1 MKRNFDKM
9 SQPIDE
15 INLLKNKIKDLEKK
29 NNDLENDILKY
40 KLSTKLFDYILDRQ
54 KTFVSKVNFVID
66 FLDFL
71 GQNACVYG
79 SFVRKLFDYS
89 LRFDKIKNLNT
100 GNIDNS
106 DINVIYTNS
115 CSYDKGKIIKNF
127 YKTISIIKQLSFAGY
142 VLEQINDV
150 EDTYDINM
158 KLIPHVYLK
167 FKKVQGFSE
176 TQEETVL
183 VNMYCWRIQD
193 NIDFSLNNYI
203 LTSNG
208 IQKSQSST
216 SLSYVNYTFLDYLYD
231 LTHHKTKFI
240 KDIEQCQRN
249 AFPEDE
255 IVLRETK
262 VSFLKKIYNIISKQ
276 YVKILENEF
285 TIYGYSPELELE
297 KKEDCPITSVS
308 SPYIKVKLECGHWV
322 SLPAYKGI
330 VEKGELES
338 TESIKCPYCRK
349 ELKIKFTDKEY
360 NRYEKRY
367 MNILSSG
374 DPSITNFRKNINE
387 IISNDAFEQL

>member
-203 LTSNG
+203 
-208 IQKSQSST
+208 
-216 SLSYVNYTFLDYLYD
+216 F
-231 LTHHKTKFI
+231 
-240 KDIEQCQRN
+240 
-249 AFPEDE
+249 
-255 IVLRETK
+255 
-262 VSFLKKIYNIISKQ
+262 
-276 YVKILENEF
+276 
-285 TIYGYSPELELE
+285 
-297 KKEDCPITSVS
+297 
-308 SPYIKVKLECGHWV
+308 
-322 SLPAYKGI
+322 
-330 VEKGELES
+330 
-338 TESIKCPYCRK
+338 
-349 ELKIKFTDKEY
+349 
-360 NRYEKRY
+360 
-367 MNILSSG
+367 
-374 DPSITNFRKNINE
+374 
-387 IISNDAFEQL
+387 